1 MKKLFSGIILG
12 ILFCSILST
21 VFAEYSSKKIA
32 VTYRDIKLFTDGTET
47 VPRDVDGNIVEPFI
61 YNGTTYLPVR
71 AVGEALGRNVDWDN
85 ASSTVIISEKPTKPV
100 YLFAEIP
107 TNIKYRIDFST
118 EKSGD
123 LNYIVY
129 TPTNGPSSPD
139 LSGMRDYENNIEYKI
154 PQGSEKITGKIL
166 VPTCS
171 ANANAVVQVNILNE
185 NNDVLYQSE
194 KLKSTSS
201 KPIDFDVSINDCE
214 KIIVEFKVSTN
225 ETILKEC
232 ICKIQNLAIHTTN
245 Y

>member
-1 MKKLFSGIILG
+1 MKKLFFGIILG
-12 ILFCSILST
+12 ILFCSTLSNA
-21 VFAEYSSKKIA
+21 FAEYASKKIA

-47 VPRDVDGNIVEPFI
+47 IPRDVNGNIVEPFI

-71 AVGEALGRNVDWDN
+71 AVGEALGRDVDWDN
-85 ASSTVIISEKPTKPV
+85 SSSTVIISGKPTKTV

-139 LSGMRDYENNIEYKI
+139 ISGMRDYENKIEYKI
-154 PQGSEKITGKIL
+154 PQGSKKITGKIL
-166 VPTCS
+166 PPTCS
-171 ANANAVVQVNILNE
+171 ANANALVQINIFNG
-185 NNDVLYQSE
+185 NNDVLYKSE
-194 KLKSTSS
+194 KLKSGSF
-201 KPIDFDVSINDCE
+201 KPIDFDISINDCE
-214 KIIVEFKVSTN
+214 KIILEFKVSTN
-225 ETILKEC
+225 ETISKEC

>member
-100 YLFAEIP
+100 YLFTEIP

-118 EKSGD
+118 EKSGN

-139 LSGMRDYENNIEYKI
+139 LSGMRDYENKIEYKI

-232 ICKIQNLAIHTTN
+232 ICKIQNLAIHTAN